1 MEFLRGCH
9 VTSAPAA
16 ARNGT
21 PHDDTACVSD
31 SDGLHLEDLDFG
43 FADPTREE
51 MERDVMDRLGIQ
63 NLSCP
68 KEIEI
73 DRVGSRRGHRVHVW
87 SGEYLENCS
96 FGC

>member
-43 FADPTREE
+43 FAVPTREE

-73 DRVGSRRGHRVHVW
+73 DR
-87 SGEYLENCS
+87 
-96 FGC
+96 